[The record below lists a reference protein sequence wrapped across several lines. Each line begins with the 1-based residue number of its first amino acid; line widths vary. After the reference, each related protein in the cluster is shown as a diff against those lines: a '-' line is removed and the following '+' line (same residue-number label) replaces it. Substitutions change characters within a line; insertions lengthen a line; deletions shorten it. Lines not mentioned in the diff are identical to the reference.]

1 MGFFDNVFGKKEI
14 DQYRTQEQQAA
25 NRKKQL
31 QMTPQTLDVLRQHG
45 VDNERVLRLEFFF
58 YTNASEK
65 AAKLSD
71 KLTSLG
77 YSSKFGTS
85 ATGAKEFIVTGLST
99 PVKMDEASALE
110 WTALMCDLG
119 SNHDCEFDGWG
130 TDPTQEQSK

>member
-1 MGFFDNVFGKKEI
+1 MGFFDNIFGKKEI

-31 QMTPQTLDVLRQHG
+31 EMTPQTLDVLRQHG

-58 YTNASEK
+58 YANAIEK

-77 YSSKFGTS
+77 YSKSTETNLWETCTVFLPYPKVS
-85 ATGAKEFIVTGLST
+85 ATNASYLIHQRHVTCVT
-99 PVKMDEASALE
+99 CFV
-110 WTALMCDLG
+110 
-119 SNHDCEFDGWG
+119 
-130 TDPTQEQSK
+130 